1 MAIGLGAKAAK
12 SNLRKMI
19 IKDAINY
26 VPTVYKKVI
35 NKKKKNKKARAVLDT
50 GVGEYI
56 VNRLI
61 QL

>member
-26 VPTVYKKVI
+26 VPTAYKKVI
-35 NKKKKNKKARAVLDT
+35 NKKKKKRP
-50 GVGEYI
+50 EPC
-56 VNRLI
+56 LI
-61 QL
+61 QVLENIL

>member
-26 VPTVYKKVI
+26 VPTAYKKVI
-35 NKKKKNKKARAVLDT
+35 NKNKNKKARAVLDT
-50 GVGEYI
+50 DVGEYI

-61 QL
+61 RL

>member
-35 NKKKKNKKARAVLDT
+35 NKKKNKKARAVLDT

>member
-26 VPTVYKKVI
+26 VPTAYKKVI
-35 NKKKKNKKARAVLDT
+35 NKKKKPKRP
-50 GVGEYI
+50 EPC
-56 VNRLI
+56 LI
-61 QL
+61 QVLENIL